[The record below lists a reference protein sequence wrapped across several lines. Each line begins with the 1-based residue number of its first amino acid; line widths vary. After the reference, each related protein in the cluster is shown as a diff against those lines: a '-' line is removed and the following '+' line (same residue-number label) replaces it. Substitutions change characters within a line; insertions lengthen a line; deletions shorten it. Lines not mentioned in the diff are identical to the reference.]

1 VGDVRKVTKMRA
13 KKVDD
18 NHKEIVKALRQIG
31 ASVFDT
37 SSLGRGFP
45 DIVVGWQG
53 VNYLVEIKTT
63 KGKPTE
69 QQVNFF
75 VNWRG
80 QAVLVRAASDIFN
93 LLGVQP
99 LDGSKK

>member
-1 VGDVRKVTKMRA
+1 MRA
-13 KKVDD
+13 KKVDN
-18 NHKEIVKALRQIG
+18 NHQEIIKALREIG

-53 VNYLVEIKTT
+53 VNYLVEIKTP

-69 QQVNFF
+69 QQINFF
-75 VNWRG
+75 VKWLG
-80 QAVLVRAASDIFN
+80 QAVLVRSASDIFQ
-93 LLGVQP
+93 LLGVRP
-99 LDGSKK
+99 PDAPAN

>member
-1 VGDVRKVTKMRA
+1 MRA
-13 KKVDD
+13 KKVDN
-18 NHKEIVKALRQIG
+18 NHQEIIKALREIG

-53 VNYLVEIKTT
+53 VNYLVEIKTP

-69 QQVNFF
+69 QQINFF
-75 VNWRG
+75 VKWLG
-80 QAVLVRAASDIFN
+80 QAVLVRSASDIFQ
-93 LLGVQP
+93 LLGVSP
-99 LDGSKK
+99 PDATAK

>member
-1 VGDVRKVTKMRA
+1 MRA
-13 KKVDD
+13 KKVDT
-18 NHKEIVKALRQIG
+18 NHKEIIKALREIG

-53 VNYLVEIKTT
+53 VNYLVEIKTP

-69 QQVNFF
+69 QQINFF
-75 VNWRG
+75 VKWLG
-80 QAVLVRAASDIFN
+80 QAVLVRSASDIFN
-93 LLGVQP
+93 LLGVKP
-99 LDGSKK
+99 FDAAAK